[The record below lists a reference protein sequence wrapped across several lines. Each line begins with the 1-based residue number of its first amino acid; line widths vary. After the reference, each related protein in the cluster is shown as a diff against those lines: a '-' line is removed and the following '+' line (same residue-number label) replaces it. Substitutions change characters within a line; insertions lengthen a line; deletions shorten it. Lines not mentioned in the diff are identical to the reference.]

1 MTASKAKQAQV
12 ALRRTRHLELAM
24 AGLSNDEIAAEL
36 GMASRGAA
44 SKELCRI
51 LEKAQRREA
60 LAADQY
66 RMLHRARLTKMLAGL
81 WDKAIGG
88 QDLQA
93 TEAVRKI
100 IADLRKL
107 DGVDEPEKT
116 ELSGPGGGA
125 IPIRD
130 ATAAELH
137 RLIGIAGDDEPDG
150 DDHPDDADDEDEAE
164 EDLDED
170 QDDDGDSDED

>member
-24 AGLSNDEIAAEL
+24 AGLNNDEIAAEL

-60 LAADQY
+60 LAAEQY
-66 RMLHRARLTKMLAGL
+66 RVLHRARLTKMLAGL

-137 RLIGIAGDDEPDG
+137 RLIGIAGDDDTGG
-150 DDHPDDADDEDEAE
+150 DRGIPNDDDED
-164 EDLDED
+164 DLDED
-170 QDDDGDSDED
+170 QDDDGDTDED